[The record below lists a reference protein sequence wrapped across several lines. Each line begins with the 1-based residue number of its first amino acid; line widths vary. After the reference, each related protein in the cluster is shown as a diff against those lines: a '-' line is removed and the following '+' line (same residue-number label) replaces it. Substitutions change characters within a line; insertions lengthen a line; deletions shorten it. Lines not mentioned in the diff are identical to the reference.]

1 MYLKLV
7 CSCVRIE
14 ATACCLDWNVM
25 SNHSLDLEKPV
36 DDEDGSDS
44 FADKFVAQIIK
55 NLKVTL
61 FNS

>member
-1 MYLKLV
+1 
-7 CSCVRIE
+7 
-14 ATACCLDWNVM
+14 M

-44 FADKFVAQIIK
+44 FVDKFVAQIVK

-61 FNS
+61 CNS

>member
-1 MYLKLV
+1 
-7 CSCVRIE
+7 
-14 ATACCLDWNVM
+14 M
-25 SNHSLDLEKPV
+25 SIHCLDLEKPV

-44 FADKFVAQIIK
+44 FVDKFVAQIVK

>member
-1 MYLKLV
+1 
-7 CSCVRIE
+7 
-14 ATACCLDWNVM
+14 M
-25 SNHSLDLEKPV
+25 SNRSLDLEKPV